1 MPDPCQ
7 IAWASG
13 TYACVVD
20 RDGNAPVSG
29 RRQSWGNV
37 RRLASGRYQ
46 ARYSAHGETFLA
58 PRTFATKRAADAFLA
73 EARVAIDRGT
83 WVDPNAGRVTLH
95 DYATRWLDERQLLR
109 PRTRELYEGLLR
121 LHVLPALG
129 DVELG
134 HLAPA
139 RIRTWHASLLK
150 AGKPGRPTTAKAYR
164 LLRTILATAV
174 EDELLTRNP
183 CTVKG
188 AGTERT
194 PERPVVSIE
203 QVYALAD
210 AIDPC
215 FRALVLTATFT
226 GLRLGELRALRR
238 SNLDLLH
245 VTVRVVEQIQE
256 LSGGTLVL
264 GPPKTDAGTR
274 TVTIPKV
281 LLPELE
287 VHLARFSGPGADGL
301 VFPGT
306 RHQPLRRATLYTAW
320 SRARRVVGL
329 DGFRFHD
336 LRHTGNTLAAA
347 AGASTKEL
355 MARLGHASPRAAL
368 IYQHATQE
376 RDATIASALSDAIE
390 RTLAQPDAKRLQLV
404 LPGADEPTRA
414 PVIARRRRAHR

>member
-1 MPDPCQ
+1 
-7 IAWASG
+7 
-13 TYACVVD
+13 
-20 RDGNAPVSG
+20 VSG
-29 RRQSWGNV
+29 RRQSWGSA
-37 RRLASGRYQ
+37 RRLASGRWQ
-46 ARYSAHGETFLA
+46 ARYTVCYQRFVA
-58 PRTFATKRAADAFLA
+58 PRTFATKRAVEAFLA

-83 WVDPNAGRVTLH
+83 WVDPNAGRVTLAV
-95 DYATRWLDERQLLR
+95 YATRWLEERALLR
-109 PRTRELYEGLLR
+109 SRTRELYEGLLR

-134 HLAPA
+134 RLAPA

-150 AGKPGRPTTAKAYR
+150 AGKPGRPTTAKTYR

-183 CTVKG
+183 CTLKG
-188 AGTERT
+188 AGVERT
-194 PERPVVSIE
+194 PERPVAAIE

-210 AIDPC
+210 AVDPC

-245 VTVRVVEQIQE
+245 ATVRVVEQIQE
-256 LSGGTLVL
+256 LADGTLVL

-274 TVTIPKV
+274 TVAIPKV

-287 VHLARFSGPGADGL
+287 AHLGRYSGPGADGL

-320 SRARRVVGL
+320 NRARRAVGL
-329 DGFRFHD
+329 PGFRFHD
-336 LRHTGNTLAAA
+336 LRHTGNTLAAS

-355 MARLGHASPRAAL
+355 MVRMGHASARAAL
-368 IYQHATQE
+368 IYQHATRE

-390 RTLAQPDAKRLQLV
+390 RTLAQPDARRLQLA
-404 LPGADEPTRA
+404 LPGTGSEGALG
-414 PVIARRRRAHR
+414 ARRRATR

>member
-1 MPDPCQ
+1 M
-7 IAWASG
+7 
-13 TYACVVD
+13 
-20 RDGNAPVSG
+20 SG

-37 RRLASGRYQ
+37 RRLASGRWQ
-46 ARYSAHGETFLA
+46 ARYTVGYQTFAA
-58 PRTFATKRAADAFLA
+58 PRTFATKRAAESFLA

-83 WVDPNAGRVTLH
+83 WVDPNAAHITLRE
-95 DYATRWLDERQLLR
+95 YATRWLDERQLLR

-134 HLAPA
+134 RLAPA
-139 RIRTWHASLLK
+139 RIRTWNASLLK
-150 AGKPGRPTTAKAYR
+150 AGKPGRPTVAKAYR

-174 EDELLTRNP
+174 EDELLARNP

-194 PERPVVSIE
+194 PERPAATIE

-210 AIDPC
+210 TIDPC
-215 FRALVLTATFT
+215 FRVLVLTATFT

-245 VTVRVVEQIQE
+245 ATVRVVEQIQE
-256 LSGGTLVL
+256 LADGSLIV

-281 LLPELE
+281 LIAELE
-287 VHLARFSGPGADGL
+287 AHLAHFSEPGADGL

-306 RHQPLRRATLYTAW
+306 INQPMRRATLYTAW
-320 SRARRVVGL
+320 KRARRAVGL
-329 DGFRFHD
+329 DGFHFHD

-347 AGASTKEL
+347 TGASTKEL
-355 MARLGHASPRAAL
+355 MSRLGHASPRAAL

-376 RDATIASALSDAIE
+376 RDATIANALSDAIE

-404 LPGADEPTRA
+404 LPGADEVARA
-414 PVIARRRRAHR
+414 PVIAPRRRAHR